1 MPYNWP
7 VLPICPFIIHV
18 YLCIVLFMQW
28 CSIGPGCAVL
38 VPDVSIGPGC
48 AVLVLWICSIG
59 PPDVQYWSSGY
70 AVLVHW
76 ICSIGPMDMSKI
88 KPECFRLPKNT
99 YLSKVR
105 PNVIIRGHICAF
117 CEVFVLSQCLT
128 VRVSEL
134 LTLNMSY

>member
-1 MPYNWP
+1 MCS
-7 VLPICPFIIHV
+7 IIGQCFPFVHSYVVMHSIGPAV
-18 YLCIVLFMQW
+18 MQYW
-28 CSIGPGCAVL
+28 SRMCSIGPPDMQYWSSGCAVL
-38 VPDVSIGPGC
+38 VH
-48 AVLVLWICSIG
+48 WICSIG
-59 PPDVQYWSSGY
+59 PPDMQYWSTGY

-99 YLSKVR
+99 YLSKIR

-134 LTLNMSY
+134 LSLNMSY